1 MGRGRG
7 VDLGPVHAMKLVVF
21 GATGGTGRE
30 VVSQALEAGHDV
42 TAFVR
47 DPNASGIARE
57 RLRIVVGDTLHD
69 DAKVAEAVRGQDAV
83 VSALGR
89 RNSLRSDDL
98 IRLSLQSIVS
108 AMERNGVRRLI
119 FVSAFGVGD
128 SKRDAP
134 LIPRI
139 MYRLL
144 LGNLFADKKA
154 AEDDLRRSSVD
165 WTVVYPTMLTDG
177 GRTRS
182 YRVGER
188 LELSGMPKIS
198 RADVADFV
206 VAQLESRDYVRKV
219 AVISQ

>member
-1 MGRGRG
+1 
-7 VDLGPVHAMKLVVF
+7 MKLAVF
-21 GATGGTGRE
+21 GASGGTGRE
-30 VVSQALEAGHDV
+30 VVSQALEAGHEV
-42 TAFVR
+42 TIFVR
-47 DPNASGIARE
+47 DPNVSGLARE
-57 RLRIVVGDTLHD
+57 RVHIVVGDTLHD

-89 RNSLRSDDL
+89 RKSFKSEDL

-119 FVSAFGVGD
+119 LVSAFGVGD
-128 SKRDAP
+128 SRRDAP

-139 MYRLL
+139 MHRLL
-144 LGNLFADKKA
+144 LTNLFADKKA

-165 WTVVYPTMLTDG
+165 WTVVYPTLLTDG
-177 GRTRS
+177 PRTRR

-188 LELSGMPKIS
+188 LELSGVPKIS

-206 VAQLESRDYVRKV
+206 VAQLASREYVRKV
-219 AVISQ
+219 AVISE

>member
-1 MGRGRG
+1 
-7 VDLGPVHAMKLVVF
+7 MKIAVF
-21 GATGGTGRE
+21 GASGGTGRE
-30 VVSQALEAGHDV
+30 VVSQALEAGHEV
-42 TAFVR
+42 TIFVR
-47 DPNASGIARE
+47 DPNVSGLARE
-57 RLRIVVGDTLHD
+57 RVRIVVGDTLHD

-89 RNSLRSDDL
+89 RRSFKSEDL

-119 FVSAFGVGD
+119 LVSAFGVGD
-128 SKRDAP
+128 SRRDAP

-139 MYRLL
+139 MHRLL
-144 LGNLFADKKA
+144 LTNLFADKKA

-165 WTVVYPTMLTDG
+165 WTVVYPTLLTEG
-177 GRTRS
+177 PRTRS

-188 LELSGMPKIS
+188 LELSGVPKIS

-206 VAQLESRDYVRKV
+206 VAQLASREYVRKV
-219 AVISQ
+219 AVISE

>member
-1 MGRGRG
+1 
-7 VDLGPVHAMKLVVF
+7 MKLAVF
-21 GATGGTGRE
+21 GASGGTGRE
-30 VVSQALEAGHDV
+30 VVSQALEAGHEV
-42 TAFVR
+42 TIFVR
-47 DPNASGIARE
+47 DPNVSGLARE
-57 RLRIVVGDTLHD
+57 RVHIVVGDTLHD

-89 RNSLRSDDL
+89 RKSFKSEDL

-119 FVSAFGVGD
+119 LVSAFGVGG
-128 SKRDAP
+128 SRRDAP

-139 MYRLL
+139 MHKML

-165 WTVVYPTMLTDG
+165 WTVVYPTILTDG
-177 GRTRS
+177 PRTRR

-188 LELSGMPKIS
+188 LELSGLPKIS

-206 VAQLESRDYVRKV
+206 VSQLASRDYVRKV
-219 AVISQ
+219 AVISE

>member
-1 MGRGRG
+1 
-7 VDLGPVHAMKLVVF
+7 MKIAVF
-21 GATGGTGRE
+21 GASGGTGRE
-30 VVSQALEAGHDV
+30 VVSQALEAGHEV
-42 TAFVR
+42 TIFVR
-47 DPNASGIARE
+47 DPNVSGLARE
-57 RLRIVVGDTLHD
+57 RVRIVVGDTLHD

-89 RNSLRSDDL
+89 RRSFKSEDL

-108 AMERNGVRRLI
+108 AMERNGVRRLVL
-119 FVSAFGVGD
+119 VSAFGVGD

-139 MYRLL
+139 MHRLL
-144 LGNLFADKKA
+144 LTNLFADKKA

-165 WTVVYPTMLTDG
+165 WTVVYPTLLTEG
-177 GRTRS
+177 PRTRS

-188 LELSGMPKIS
+188 LELSGVPKIS

-206 VAQLESRDYVRKV
+206 VAQLASREYVRKV
-219 AVISQ
+219 AVISE

>member
-1 MGRGRG
+1 
-7 VDLGPVHAMKLVVF
+7 VKIAVF
-21 GATGGTGRE
+21 GANGPTGRQ
-30 VVSQALEAGHDV
+30 VVRQALDAGHEV

-47 DPNASGIARE
+47 DAAAFDVKHE
-57 RLRIVVGDTLHD
+57 RLRTVVGDTLRD
-69 DAKVAEAVRGQDAV
+69 DAKVADAIRGQDAV

-89 RNSLRSDDL
+89 RASFKSENL

-119 FVSAFGVGD
+119 VVSAFGVGD
-128 SKRDAP
+128 SRRDAP
-134 LIPRI
+134 LVPRI

-144 LGNLFADKKA
+144 LGDIFADKKA

-165 WTVVYPTMLTDG
+165 WIVAYPVLLTNG
-177 GRTRS
+177 PLTGR

-198 RADVADFV
+198 RADVAHFV
-206 VAQLESRDYVRKV
+206 LSQLEARDYVRKV
-219 AVISQ
+219 AVLAD

>member
-1 MGRGRG
+1 
-7 VDLGPVHAMKLVVF
+7 MKLAVF
-21 GATGGTGRE
+21 GASGGTGRE
-30 VVSQALEAGHDV
+30 VVSQALEAGHEV
-42 TAFVR
+42 TIFVR
-47 DPNASGIARE
+47 DPNVSGLARE
-57 RLRIVVGDTLHD
+57 RVRIVAGDTLHD

-89 RNSLRSDDL
+89 RRSFKSEDL

-119 FVSAFGVGD
+119 LVSAFGVGD
-128 SKRDAP
+128 SRRDAP

-139 MYRLL
+139 MHRLL
-144 LGNLFADKKA
+144 LTNLFADKKA

-165 WTVVYPTMLTDG
+165 WTVVYPTLLTDG
-177 GRTRS
+177 PRTRR

-188 LELSGMPKIS
+188 LELSGVPKIS

-206 VAQLESRDYVRKV
+206 VEQLASREYVR
-219 AVISQ
+219 